1 MPLTSQGQ
9 YWSLSPNPDTHRN
22 TQRGQESK
30 ANNLENGAQRQSTNA
45 VEPCL
50 LPHQP
55 PGAKREPRDS
65 TSGLLLSPTPTNGSC
80 LFLGVRACLALVP
93 SFSFLR
99 WGSFPHKSFYY
110 NPSQPETSGTDSAP
124 LRAKVERTGEDWR
137 GQSWAEVPRAHPT
150 SLTYSAECSRL
161 PRGGTRPQCQAELW
175 VTQTRVRGVTRIQV

>member
-110 NPSQPETSGTDSAP
+110 DPSQPETSGTDSAP
-124 LRAKVERTGEDWR
+124 LRAKVERTGEDGAGLR
-137 GQSWAEVPRAHPT
+137 CPGLTLHHLLTLQSAHAYQEGALDP
-150 SLTYSAECSRL
+150 SARQSSGSHRQ
-161 PRGGTRPQCQAELW
+161 G
-175 VTQTRVRGVTRIQV
+175 